1 MKLLELRERLTREI
15 DLMRQLNEI
24 LQRDIILQ
32 KSKVSEMQENLT
44 DMLEDL
50 KKLRHIDE
58 MTVNYDR
65 RQNL

>member
-1 MKLLELRERLTREI
+1 MERLTREI
-15 DLMRQLNEI
+15 ELLRQLNEI

-50 KKLRHIDE
+50 KKLRQIDE
-58 MTVNYDR
+58 MTVKYDR
-65 RQNL
+65 RQDR

>member
-1 MKLLELRERLTREI
+1 MPELMERLTREI
-15 DLMRQLNEI
+15 ELLRQLNEI

-50 KKLRHIDE
+50 KKLRQIDE
-58 MTVNYDR
+58 MTVKYDR
-65 RQNL
+65 RQDR

>member
-1 MKLLELRERLTREI
+1 MPELMERLTREI
-15 DLMRQLNEI
+15 ELLRQLNEI

-50 KKLRHIDE
+50 KKLRQIDE
-58 MTVNYDR
+58 MTAKYDR
-65 RQNL
+65 RHDR

>member
-1 MKLLELRERLTREI
+1 MKLLEIRERLTREI

-58 MTVNYDR
+58 MMVNYDR
-65 RQNL
+65 RQN

>member
-1 MKLLELRERLTREI
+1 MERLTREI
-15 DLMRQLNEI
+15 ELLRQLNEI

-50 KKLRHIDE
+50 KKLRQIDE
-58 MTVNYDR
+58 MTAKYDR
-65 RQNL
+65 RHDR